1 MKCPACSTEQSKVID
16 KRDTSDFRIR
26 RRRECLKCKKRFTT
40 FEDIQFEE
48 VVVIKKDGRR
58 EIFDKNKLY
67 IGISR
72 SCQKRPVSREQIDLI
87 VDEVEQILRKNPKN
101 EVPTKKVGELVM
113 NRLKKVDEI
122 SYIRFASVY
131 KSFTDLESFEQA
143 LKVLKTTKKKKR

>member
-1 MKCPACSTEQSKVID
+1 MKCPACSSENSKVID

-26 RRRECLKCKKRFTT
+26 RRRECLSCKKRFTT

-72 SCQKRPVSREQIDLI
+72 SCQKRPVSREKIDNI

-101 EVPTKKVGELVM
+101 EVPTKKIGELVM
-113 NRLKKVDEI
+113 SRLKKEDEI
-122 SYIRFASVY
+122 AYIRFASVY

-143 LKVLKTTKKKKR
+143 LKVLKTKKKKKR